1 MDNERNSQS
10 ECCDYPVI
18 KILILGDHAVGK
30 TSLMLRFTNDVFTE
44 NHLNTLGIDFKTKN
58 IKHKEHDFQLQIWD
72 SAGQE
77 RFKNITRT
85 YYKKASA
92 IIIAF
97 DSTSVKSFENV
108 HNWITSIS
116 NEVDNKVPLAIA
128 ATKCDIE
135 SHDIVI
141 KGKNLAKEMRLKYF
155 KTSSK
160 LDRNIQELFW
170 YLVGEAIRFKTID
183 YGNTHSL
190 MLRSG
195 TTKISRNKC
204 CN

>member
-1 MDNERNSQS
+1 MDNERNSLS
-10 ECCDYPVI
+10 ECCDYPII

-30 TSLMLRFTNDVFTE
+30 TSLMLRFINDHFSE
-44 NHLNTLGIDFKTKN
+44 NHLNTLGIDFKAKN

-85 YYKKASA
+85 YYRRSSA

-108 HNWITSIS
+108 QNWIADIS
-116 NEVDNKVPLAIA
+116 TEVDNKVPLAIA

-135 SHDIVI
+135 CPENVI
-141 KGKNLAKEMRLKYF
+141 KGKNLAKEIRLKYF

-160 LDRNIQELFW
+160 IDKNIQELFW
-170 YLVGEAIRFKTID
+170 YLIRESIRLKTID
-183 YGNTHSL
+183 YGSIHSL
-190 MLRSG
+190 MLRSD
-195 TTKISRNKC
+195 TIKSKKHKC

>member
-1 MDNERNSQS
+1 MANERNSLS
-10 ECCDYPVI
+10 DCCDYPII
-18 KILILGDHAVGK
+18 KILILGDQAVGK
-30 TSLMLRFTNDVFTE
+30 TSLMLRFISDNFIE

-58 IKHKEHDFQLQIWD
+58 IKHKEHDYQLQIWD

-97 DSTSVKSFENV
+97 DSTSIKSFEDV
-108 HNWITSIS
+108 QNWIQNIS
-116 NEVDNKVPLAIA
+116 NEVGNKIPLAIA

-135 SHDIVI
+135 YPENVI
-141 KGKNLAKEMRLKYF
+141 KGKNFAKERKLKYF

-160 LDRNIQELFW
+160 IDRNVKEMFW
-170 YLVGEAIRFKTID
+170 YLIEESIKLKTID
-183 YGNTHSL
+183 YGSTHSL
-190 MLRSG
+190 VLRSG
-195 TTKISRNKC
+195 TKKIRKSKC